1 MMFILFVEYS
11 CEKNMAGVIFLG
23 STIGL
28 HKISNEVL
36 QNKFLAL
43 AALLLTSFKL
53 FLSIFNL

>member
-1 MMFILFVEYS
+1 MFILFVEYS
-11 CEKNMAGVIFLG
+11 REKNMVFVILLV

-28 HKISNEVL
+28 HQISNEVL
-36 QNKFLAL
+36 QNNFLAL